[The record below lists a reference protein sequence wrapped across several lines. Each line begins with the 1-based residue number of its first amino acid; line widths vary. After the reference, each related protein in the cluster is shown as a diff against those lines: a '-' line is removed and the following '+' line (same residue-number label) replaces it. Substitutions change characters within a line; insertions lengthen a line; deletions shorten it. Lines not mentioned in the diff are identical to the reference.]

1 MEPSG
6 PAWQYAVRSGVHKPD
21 RHSLDQGLRDFDHAT
36 LPAGQELENLQRR
49 VAADFACQMTTTYS
63 ARWVLPV
70 LAPPIEHGAVVVE
83 GQRIAAVGP
92 QAEIVKRF
100 PESKLESFGEAI
112 ILPGLINTHTHL
124 ELTALRGYLENE
136 ERDFFAWLRK
146 LTVARLELL
155 TADDIR
161 ISATWGACE
170 AVRAGITYVDDASDS
185 ALMSM
190 LALRDVGLRG
200 VVYQESFGP
209 DARLAVENFEKLKVK
224 VQELRANETAFV
236 SPGVSPHAPYTV
248 CGPQLE
254 MIADLAMTEHLPL
267 MMHAA
272 ESEAEELFLREG
284 CGVFAE
290 GLARREI
297 QWKAPGI
304 STIEYLKRQGILAT
318 RPLLAHCIRVDE
330 TDIETL
336 WDTGTKVAHCPKSN
350 AKLSHGRA
358 PFAKFIDAGVN
369 VGLGSDSVASNN
381 TCDILEEARFAT
393 LLARVDGGD
402 VSAARVLEA
411 ATGELKE
418 GSQADLA
425 IVSLAGVHQ
434 LPSYDPMATL
444 IFASS
449 GRDVILT
456 VVAGR
461 EVYRD
466 GRVTM
471 VDEDH

>member
-1 MEPSG
+1 
-6 PAWQYAVRSGVHKPD
+6 
-21 RHSLDQGLRDFDHAT
+21 
-36 LPAGQELENLQRR
+36 
-49 VAADFACQMTTTYS
+49 MTTIYT

-70 LAPPIEHGAVVVE
+70 SDPPIEHGAVVVE
-83 GQRIAAVGP
+83 GERIAAVGP
-92 QAEIVKRF
+92 RAEIVERF
-100 PESKLESFGEAI
+100 PQSKLETFGEAV

-146 LTVARLELL
+146 LTVARLQLL
-155 TADDIR
+155 TPDDIR
-161 ISATWGACE
+161 VSATWGACE
-170 AVRAGITYVDDASDS
+170 AVRAGVTHVDDASDS

-190 LALRDVGLRG
+190 MALRDVGLGG

-209 DARLAVENFEKLKVK
+209 DARLAAENFENLKVK
-224 VQELRANETAFV
+224 IDELRANETTLVRA
-236 SPGVSPHAPYTV
+236 GVSPHAPYSV

-254 MIADLAMTEHLPL
+254 MIAKFALEEKLPL

-272 ESEAEELFLREG
+272 ESEAEEQLVREG

-290 GLARREI
+290 SLARRSIE
-297 QWKAPGI
+297 WKTPGL
-304 STIEYLKRQGILAT
+304 STIQHLKRHGILAT
-318 RPLLAHCIRVDE
+318 RPLLAHCIRVDYD
-330 TDIETL
+330 DIDTL
-336 WDTGTKVAHCPKSN
+336 RIYEARVAHCPKSN
-350 AKLSHGRA
+350 AKLGHGRA
-358 PFAKFIDAGVN
+358 PLAKFLERRVA

-393 LLARVDGGD
+393 LLARAGGD
-402 VSAARVLEA
+402 DISAASVLDT

-418 GSQADLA
+418 GAQADLA

-434 LPSYDPMATL
+434 LPSYNPVATL
-444 IFASS
+444 IFSSS

-456 VVAGR
+456 VVAGQ

-466 GRVTM
+466 GRVTT
-471 VDEDH
+471 VDEDRLRARIKEITAKLLATDFHG